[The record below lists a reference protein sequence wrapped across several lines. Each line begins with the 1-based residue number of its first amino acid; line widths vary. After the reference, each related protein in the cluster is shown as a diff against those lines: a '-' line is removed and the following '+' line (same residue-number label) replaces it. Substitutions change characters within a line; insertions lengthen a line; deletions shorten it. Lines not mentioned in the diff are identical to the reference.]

1 MSAQD
6 ASFPVD
12 LRPMHTFGLVSA
24 CRAHRTLR
32 VEADFMAYADSLE
45 AGESPLLL
53 GEGSNTVFTEP
64 LIDRVVWT
72 LGLTGKQYL
81 GLIGDAHHF
90 RVQGGENW
98 HQWVEWSVA
107 NGFGGLENLAL
118 IPGSVGASP
127 VQNIGA
133 YGVELVDRIH
143 AVQVFDIQERQFKL
157 LDREACQFAYRDS
170 LFKQEKPQR
179 HVIVA
184 VDFALPVQWTPV
196 LTYGDVQERVAKLGG
211 VSPSNVM
218 KAICAIRTEKL
229 PDPAVL
235 GNSGSFFKNPIVSKQ
250 FAHEL
255 RAKHPG
261 LIGFSLG
268 SDSEKLAAGWL
279 IDQCG
284 LKGYQR
290 GGVGVYAKQALILV
304 NSGQGTGA
312 ELTDLIAH
320 IQAEVGKRFGVHL
333 EPEPN
338 LIGSV

>member
-1 MSAQD
+1 MSVQD

-12 LRPMHTFGLVSA
+12 LGPMHTFGLVSS
-24 CRAHRTLR
+24 CRSHRTLR
-32 VEADFMAYADSLE
+32 VAADFKAYADSLE

-64 LIDRVVWT
+64 LINRTVWT

-81 GLIGDAHHF
+81 GLLGDAHHF

-107 NGFGGLENLAL
+107 NGFAGLENLAL

-143 AVQVFDIQERQFKL
+143 AVQVFDVQDRQFKTL
-157 LDREACQFAYRDS
+157 SRDACQFAYRDS

-184 VDFALPVQWTPV
+184 VDFTLPVQWKPV
-196 LTYGDVQERVAKLGG
+196 LTYGDVQERVTKLGA
-211 VSPSNVM
+211 VSPRNVM

-250 FAHEL
+250 FAQEL
-255 RAKHPG
+255 RAKHPN
-261 LIGFSLG
+261 LVGFPLG

-290 GGVGVYAKQALILV
+290 GGVGVYSKQALILV
-304 NSGQGTGA
+304 NSGQGTGR

-320 IQAEVGKRFGVHL
+320 IQTEVNKRFGVTL

-338 LIGSV
+338 LIGTI